1 MSLQTPRLKR
11 EFKTMRRMVEIHCR
25 DHHGTTRPCPDC
37 EDFLSYAE
45 QRLDKC
51 PYGEEKPTC
60 AKCPVHC
67 YRKQRREQAR
77 DIMRYAGPRMML
89 HHPWLALMHVLD
101 KFRKVRHPMELRG
114 SRRDFSKTPRS

>member
-1 MSLQTPRLKR
+1 MSLETPRLRR

-25 DHHGTTRPCPDC
+25 DHHGTARPCPDC
-37 EDFLSYAE
+37 EDFLAYAE
-45 QRLDKC
+45 QRLEKC
-51 PYGEEKPTC
+51 PYGEAKPTC

-77 DIMRYAGPRMML
+77 GIMQYSGPRMML
-89 HHPWLALMHVLD
+89 RHPWLALMHILD

-114 SRRDFSKTPRS
+114 SRRKFTNAPRS